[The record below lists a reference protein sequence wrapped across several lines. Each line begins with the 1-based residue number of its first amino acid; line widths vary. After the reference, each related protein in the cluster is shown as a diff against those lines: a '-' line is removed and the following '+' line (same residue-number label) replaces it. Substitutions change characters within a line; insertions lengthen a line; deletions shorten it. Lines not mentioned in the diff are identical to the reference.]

1 MARFNRRRRGR
12 RSFRARRRYK
22 YATRLPMKKRV
33 QHTLEEPGVLL
44 YRGGFE
50 LSSDRG
56 SAQMAPLGSM
66 FCKDATDSND
76 FIDYAALPMLNKIS
90 AVTVPTAHI
99 YIGDVKRVWMVTNS
113 SVSNVKYVI
122 YRCRARKDI
131 PSNALT
137 LMSAVLGSTSFDAAE
152 QLPTYSN
159 IQPTTVG
166 ATPYDNPILTNLYKV
181 KPVARGVV
189 GPGGTFEFKR
199 KNNIRRLFAKMEDA
213 VYDAATIMHD
223 SKKYSDTYIICFH
236 GQPCAGLNGAND
248 VVTLAATVLEVASY
262 ARVTYARVTSSGITT
277 QTRME
282 TTNPFSAPTSALLY
296 TPGNIGA
303 SGAAGVQDSVLA

>member
-1 MARFNRRRRGR
+1 MPYRRRKSRN
-12 RSFRARRRYK
+12 AV
-22 YATRLPMKKRV
+22 RLPMKKRV
-33 QHTLEEPGVLL
+33 SHTLEEPGVCL

-56 SAQMAPLGSM
+56 SGQMAPIGSM
-66 FCKDATDSND
+66 FCKDATDTND
-76 FIDYAALPMLNKIS
+76 FIDYSALQLLGKVA

-99 YIGDVKRVWMVTNS
+99 YIGDIKRVWMITNS

-137 LMSAVLGSTSFDAAE
+137 LMSGVLGSTSFDAAE

-159 IQPTTVG
+159 IQPTTIG
-166 ATPYDNPILTNLYKV
+166 ATPYDNAILTNLYNV

-189 GPGGTFEFKR
+189 GPGGTFEFKA
-199 KNNIRRLFAKMEDA
+199 KKNIRRLFSKSEDA
-213 VYDAATIMHD
+213 IYDAVTVMHD
-223 SKKYSDTYIICFH
+223 NKNYSDAYIICFH
-236 GQPCAGLNGAND
+236 GQPCAGVNGAND
-248 VVTLAATVLEVASY
+248 IVTIAATVLEVATY
-262 ARVTYARVTSSGITT
+262 ARVTYARVISSGVTT

-282 TTNPFSAPTSALLY
+282 TANPFAAPTSALLY
-296 TPGNIGA
+296 TPGNI
-303 SGAAGVQDSVLA
+303 AATTAGGVPDTVLA